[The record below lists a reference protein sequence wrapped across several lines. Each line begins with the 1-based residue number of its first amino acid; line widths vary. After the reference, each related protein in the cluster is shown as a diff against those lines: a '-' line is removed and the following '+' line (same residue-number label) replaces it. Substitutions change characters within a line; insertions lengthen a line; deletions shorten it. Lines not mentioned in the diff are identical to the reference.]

1 MSSVS
6 INPPYLT
13 LHPAIVPDSIDTSGA
28 GSPPDFTLYAP
39 YLIVPVVAPTATPSR
54 YALDITAFVARWGSL
69 VYINNGLTPG
79 LCIPDEDYTKINQFI
94 RAMNIAD
101 YPEGRTVLFNFAPGS
116 PLPAT
121 EIKSVTWDG
130 QIYAIFP
137 ARAVGASD
145 VRVMQ
150 TVMGIAGGVVFG

>member
-1 MSSVS
+1 MSDIVL
-6 INPPYLT
+6 NPPYLG
-13 LHPAIVPDSIDTSGA
+13 DSSTSGT
-28 GSPPDFTLYAP
+28 G
-39 YLIVPVVAPTATPSR
+39 TPSR
-54 YALDITAFVARWGSL
+54 FAVSIAGFLARWGST
-69 VYINNGLTPG
+69 VYINNTLTAY
-79 LCIPDEDYTKINQFI
+79 LCIPDEDYTRINQFI

-101 YPEGRTVLFNFAPGS
+101 YPEGRTVLFNFAPNS
-116 PLPAT
+116 PDPDI